1 MPMRF
6 ARKHIIKAFHP
17 QANKS
22 YLTQKMGRPT
32 ATKEQTDK
40 NMILP
45 LLPLNKGTG
54 KTAMQMTNYQPPS
67 AKPRP

>member
-6 ARKHIIKAFHP
+6 AKKHVIKAFHP

-22 YLTQKMGRPT
+22 YLTRPMSRPT

-45 LLPLNKGTG
+45 LLPHNKGTG
-54 KTAMQMTNYQPPS
+54 KTPMQMTNYQPPKS
-67 AKPRP
+67 KPQ